1 MAEDNKK
8 LFDAINNVLSKVDLS
23 DVSAESSGSKDL
35 PEGYYLSEVT
45 SAELRTSKSS
55 GNPMVA
61 LTLKTVSDGLANMAD
76 ENGNAYL
83 TEIKKTA
90 DSFINIYYPLKD
102 EKSVK
107 RYVAD
112 MLKFEGDEEGVPLLP
127 KDAFTTAEV
136 LHDALEILIGQ
147 RIYVQVSVSTTDDGS
162 KAVWQNLISWKRAAS
177 LELPC

>member
-23 DVSAESSGSKDL
+23 DVSAESSVGKDL

-45 SAELRTSKSS
+45 AAELKTSKSS

-61 LTLKTVSDGLANMAD
+61 ITLKTVSDGLVNMAD

-83 TEIKKTA
+83 AEVKNTTN
-90 DSFINIYYPLKD
+90 SYINLYYPLKD

-112 MLKFEGDEEGVPLLP
+112 MLKFEGQRY
-127 KDAFTTAEV
+127 
-136 LHDALEILIGQ
+136 AL
-147 RIYVQVSVSTTDDGS
+147 S
-162 KAVWQNLISWKRAAS
+162 KKS
-177 LELPC
+177 